1 MENRKEKT
9 CFMSKQGLGTLANLA
24 KIMEEATDPES
35 QVREDRREVK
45 QKALQ
50 KDSSIPHQKKAMDP
64 KRKAWYAK
72 RLKEQ
77 ADDQQTYAPT
87 VTPAPMIPTQ
97 AATRTTAAN
106 ASSGLLDAL
115 AAAREA
121 KPKDAS
127 KRPEAWKRKP
137 GDPIF

>member
-1 MENRKEKT
+1 
-9 CFMSKQGLGTLANLA
+9 MSKQGLGTLANLA
-24 KIMEEATDPES
+24 KILEEASNPES

-45 QKALQ
+45 PKALQ
-50 KDSSIPHQKKAMDP
+50 KNSSSASHQKKVYDP
-64 KRKAWYAK
+64 KRKAWYEK

-77 ADDQQTYAPT
+77 SDDQHTCAPAA
-87 VTPAPMIPTQ
+87 TPDSTIPTQ
-97 AATRTTAAN
+97 AVTRASAAN

-115 AAAREA
+115 AAAREV
-121 KPKDAS
+121 KSKDGS